1 MMSNSIN
8 FLDEMANFTFTSKY
22 ARYDEKKKR
31 RETWLETVSRVEQ
44 MHLKKFKSLSKEDKD
59 QISAAFDLVRE
70 KRVIPSMRSMQFGGK
85 AIEAKHPRLY
95 NCGVRHI
102 DSIRSFAESFFILLC
117 GTGVGF
123 GLTDKFLNRLPD
135 LVTEKDKTGTVI
147 TYVVLDTIEGWADS
161 IEALLTCYFKNT
173 AFSGRKIVFDYSK
186 IRPKGAKIKTG
197 GGKAPGYKGLK
208 NCHGKVKKL
217 LDCIIEEKGQTRLK
231 TVDAYDILMHCADAV
246 LSGGSRR
253 SACSIIF
260 DANDKD
266 MMNSKT
272 GNWFN
277 DNPQRA
283 RSNNSAIIVRK
294 GTSFESFSNLIEK
307 TKEFGE
313 PGFLY
318 VENEDQ
324 LLNPCFSI
332 DTKILTED
340 GWRSFDNLL
349 SNKEVNILQD
359 KRIKG
364 VLVDN
369 KEEWVLDLDA
379 DKGLISNIGT
389 NIQKTGENKDVFEL
403 FLKCGRSV
411 KATKDHLFATK
422 RGMVQ
427 LGDLT
432 KDDYV
437 FVGVNDSY
445 VADKESEDFKTAFLM
460 GLWYGDGCS
469 TDTGA
474 IIDLWTSVENDPI
487 LARTEN
493 YIEYLINKNA
503 SILSFRTNVDK
514 KPKFNKASG
523 FIVGNVPK
531 YRLCSSLLKQIF
543 KLNGTDSK
551 NGGDWLHSKNKDFKS
566 GFLSGLFY
574 CDGHTE
580 YNRKAKT
587 LSIRLGSINLDLLKN
602 IQLILQELGSFS
614 RINLNKAAGVGM
626 LPDSNRV
633 YKEYKTKTCYRLIIG
648 GLVNCL
654 NSVQFLE
661 LHNKDKSRIEMALSV
676 SKKKT
681 SGDYTSKVLGFEYV
695 GKQDVYCL
703 KEDNRRTLIAEGM
716 VAKRCFEISFIPITK
731 DGRCG
736 YQFCVTG
743 DTNLITKSGLVS
755 IKDSIGSSV
764 DIWNGKSWSSA
775 VPVKT
780 QSNVPVFRVAFSDGS
795 FLDCTSNHKFLVK
808 KNHQKNFIELTTE
821 QLMSAPPSK
830 NKYYLPRQNVVYSDS
845 EGINSEFAYEYGFF
859 KGDGHIARKDS
870 SHPHPH
876 ICLYGDKA
884 ANLKLRCRPITSEMT
899 NVYGTSYYEAKFD
912 DLNVDLCLD
921 LKKGL
926 PTEIF
931 SWDRSSILNFIA
943 GWADSDGTNASKG
956 IRIYGQEES
965 IRKAQLLL
973 TKVGINSSVNLM
985 QEKGVKTN
993 LCVRKNAVWYLQI
1006 TKTIDIPCRRLICN
1020 NSEECKFKGRDQQ
1033 INSIVKLDGLQ
1044 DVYCLEEKELHQC
1057 VFNNVLTKQ
1066 CNLSSV
1072 NGAKIKTFE
1081 ELKKAVW
1088 AAALIGTLQTSY
1100 TDFPYLGHASEE
1112 LTKEEALLGV
1122 SITGMMDNVDVL
1134 FNAENQREAAK
1145 VSVETNIEW
1154 SKKIGV
1160 NQAARVNCIKPEGTS
1175 SIVLSASSGIHPHHA
1190 RRYFRRIQ
1198 VNKED
1203 NVYKFFKMYNDHA
1216 CEESVWSA
1224 NKVDDV
1230 ITFPIEIDEN
1240 AKIKS
1245 ELSAIEHLQ
1254 LIKKTQSNWVNTGTT
1269 SANTKPLNHS
1279 VSCTVIV
1286 KDDEWAEV
1294 TKYLFNNQEYFTA
1307 VSLLPHS
1314 GDKIYQ
1320 QAPMEA
1326 VVTPED
1332 EAKFNKL
1339 KELWTKIDYTKLIE
1353 EDDETT
1359 LAQEAACAGGK
1370 CLTTF

>member
-1 MMSNSIN
+1 MMSNPIN

-260 DANDKD
+260 DANDQD

-272 GNWFN
+272 GNWFS

-349 SNKEVNILQD
+349 SNKEINILQD

-379 DKGLISNIGT
+379 DKGLISNTGT
-389 NIQKTGENKDVFEL
+389 NIQKTGENKDIFEL

-437 FVGVNDSY
+437 LIGVNDSH

-503 SILSFRTNVDK
+503 NILSFRTNVDK

-736 YQFCVTG
+736 YQFC
-743 DTNLITKSGLVS
+743 
-755 IKDSIGSSV
+755 
-764 DIWNGKSWSSA
+764 
-775 VPVKT
+775 
-780 QSNVPVFRVAFSDGS
+780 
-795 FLDCTSNHKFLVK
+795 
-808 KNHQKNFIELTTE
+808 
-821 QLMSAPPSK
+821 
-830 NKYYLPRQNVVYSDS
+830 
-845 EGINSEFAYEYGFF
+845 
-859 KGDGHIARKDS
+859 
-870 SHPHPH
+870 
-876 ICLYGDKA
+876 
-884 ANLKLRCRPITSEMT
+884 
-899 NVYGTSYYEAKFD
+899 
-912 DLNVDLCLD
+912 
-921 LKKGL
+921 
-926 PTEIF
+926 
-931 SWDRSSILNFIA
+931 
-943 GWADSDGTNASKG
+943 
-956 IRIYGQEES
+956 
-965 IRKAQLLL
+965 
-973 TKVGINSSVNLM
+973 
-985 QEKGVKTN
+985 
-993 LCVRKNAVWYLQI
+993 
-1006 TKTIDIPCRRLICN
+1006 
-1020 NSEECKFKGRDQQ
+1020 
-1033 INSIVKLDGLQ
+1033 
-1044 DVYCLEEKELHQC
+1044 
-1057 VFNNVLTKQ
+1057 
-1066 CNLSSV
+1066 NLSSV

-1154 SKKIGV
+1154 AKKIGV

-1230 ITFPIEIDEN
+1230 ITFPIEINEN